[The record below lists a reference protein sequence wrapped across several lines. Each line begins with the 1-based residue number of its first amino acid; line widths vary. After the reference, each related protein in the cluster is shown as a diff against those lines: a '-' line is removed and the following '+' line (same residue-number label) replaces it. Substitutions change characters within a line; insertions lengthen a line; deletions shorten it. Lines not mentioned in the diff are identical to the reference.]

1 MGSWG
6 GQKVSGGA
14 QGHKGAREMEMAA
27 LGRRKESTL
36 TKTEARGGHKGEM
49 QEDLGF
55 PGDLHFQSW

>member
-1 MGSWG
+1 M
-6 GQKVSGGA
+6 SGGA